1 MMGMY
6 EGKSTENELKIL
18 ESLEYKHLTGFQNFK
33 VIIGFKILRNSEWQG
48 LKIYNFL
55 DQVTRRILIRC
66 GTKSKGDLEQL
77 FELWFFVSS

>member
-33 VIIGFKILRNSEWQG
+33 VIIGFKILRNSE
-48 LKIYNFL
+48 
-55 DQVTRRILIRC
+55 
-66 GTKSKGDLEQL
+66 
-77 FELWFFVSS
+77 